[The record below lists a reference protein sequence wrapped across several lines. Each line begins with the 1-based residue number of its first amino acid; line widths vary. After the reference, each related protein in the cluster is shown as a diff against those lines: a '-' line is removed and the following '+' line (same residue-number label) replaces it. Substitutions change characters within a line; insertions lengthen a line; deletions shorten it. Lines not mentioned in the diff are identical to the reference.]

1 MSQYPQEERKGDSV
15 RLLKDTIEAKIN
27 ELTENLSRLK
37 AKLSGVR
44 SISNLSRKLY
54 SVTSLDSILE
64 NVLLICLDQFKAKGA
79 LIKVQSGLKDMPISI
94 SKNRGME
101 LENNQEF
108 SPDSDLAIYLK
119 NKNMPVFIDQVES
132 ELQLKSKFPGFQRG
146 IKPVIFTPLVTGDN
160 LRGVLILSGK
170 TSEMSYTE
178 EDLELLSL
186 LANQAAVAVEI
197 SLLNQQSKKSS
208 AELKKTRELLTQ
220 IGKSPDEDEILVTI
234 AREVNNP
241 LGIIK
246 NYVTLL
252 EQSLKKNDKSTSYL
266 KVINEEADRIAGVI
280 KRFMDFRKPGSE
292 AKTLTDVGFLLEDT
306 LIYVESQF
314 SRDKVCI
321 KKDLLKNLP
330 KLKAFPE
337 ELKEVFLNIL
347 TTCKQSMP
355 YGGEIEVSVRREKN
369 RLAIEFK
376 DTGSLLNGKDLSGD
390 MLDLFH
396 TSDGNALEAG
406 LWISNSIMQRHNGE
420 LKVKNREDG
429 KGTSYHIN
437 LPLIT

>member
-1 MSQYPQEERKGDSV
+1 
-15 RLLKDTIEAKIN
+15 
-27 ELTENLSRLK
+27 
-37 AKLSGVR
+37 
-44 SISNLSRKLY
+44 
-54 SVTSLDSILE
+54 
-64 NVLLICLDQFKAKGA
+64 
-79 LIKVQSGLKDMPISI
+79 
-94 SKNRGME
+94 
-101 LENNQEF
+101 
-108 SPDSDLAIYLK
+108 
-119 NKNMPVFIDQVES
+119 
-132 ELQLKSKFPGFQRG
+132 
-146 IKPVIFTPLVTGDN
+146 
-160 LRGVLILSGK
+160 
-170 TSEMSYTE
+170 
-178 EDLELLSL
+178 
-186 LANQAAVAVEI
+186 
-197 SLLNQQSKKSS
+197 
-208 AELKKTRELLTQ
+208 
-220 IGKSPDEDEILVTI
+220 
-234 AREVNNP
+234 
-241 LGIIK
+241 
-246 NYVTLL
+246 
-252 EQSLKKNDKSTSYL
+252 
-266 KVINEEADRIAGVI
+266 
-280 KRFMDFRKPGSE
+280 
-292 AKTLTDVGFLLEDT
+292 VGFLLEDT